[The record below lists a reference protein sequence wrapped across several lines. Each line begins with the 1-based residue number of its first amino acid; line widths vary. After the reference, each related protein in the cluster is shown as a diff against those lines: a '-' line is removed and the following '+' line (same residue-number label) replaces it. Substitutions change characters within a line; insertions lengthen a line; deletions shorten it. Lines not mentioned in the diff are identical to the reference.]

1 MKLVTTN
8 HPLEQLNRAL
18 READVVLVPI
28 DANDADPFPGSMSDI
43 LRTLCTSPMARA
55 LITRASARW
64 TVSAATAQDP
74 LEPRVGLIV
83 LALPIQRTLAGG
95 RFAAVTLLSDAIDGE
110 TVDQLAHS
118 ARIDARIARTI
129 LATNAPWERRSVKRL
144 ARLVAS
150 LARSEGERLVGVEAG
165 TRLSAA

>member
-95 RFAAVTLLSDAIDGE
+95 RFAAVTLLSDAIDSK
-110 TVDQLAHS
+110 LAPQ
-118 ARIDARIARTI
+118 A
-129 LATNAPWERRSVKRL
+129 VK
-144 ARLVAS
+144 VPTT
-150 LARSEGERLVGVEAG
+150 E
-165 TRLSAA
+165 